1 MIFMQEEEEVVD
13 KRENKRFRGTHGEM
27 VVEVKVLVGN
37 ILMAIIT
44 KASYYVYNVISSTSI
59 NIHAIETNISKAGV
73 AIMVRNIHDA

>member
-59 NIHAIETNISKAGV
+59 NIHAIETNISEVG
-73 AIMVRNIHDA
+73 MVIPIGNIYDA